1 MATGSFVSFQGA
13 TGNGGADASYTHLQS
28 TAREIWNVSHP
39 LDKKPSVIIENENGE
54 IVFGEIKYLSNVN
67 IQITFSFAISGKAYL
82 N

>member
-1 MATGSFVSFQGA
+1 MAIGAFISFQG
-13 TGNGGADASYTHLQS
+13 TTSSGGADASYTHLQS

-39 LDKKPSVIIENENGE
+39 LDKKPSVTIENENGE

-67 IQITFSFAISGKAYL
+67 IQITFSLAVSGKAYL